1 MLVTYFII
9 FAGVCHTKSDRRGV
23 ALGFVPQKS
32 EKKSLQFL
40 DNLIKCGL
48 PCFKENGE
56 QQKDIPDNMNPTECC
71 DCCTSNNTLYKDL
84 VFSTNDCGECVKN
97 FIYKGQIVPEV
108 KKCIDEK
115 NRQMNI
121 KVELLQTGYEC
132 FECVEED
139 DAGKV

>member
-1 MLVTYFII
+1 
-9 FAGVCHTKSDRRGV
+9 
-23 ALGFVPQKS
+23 
-32 EKKSLQFL
+32 
-40 DNLIKCGL
+40 
-48 PCFKENGE
+48 
-56 QQKDIPDNMNPTECC
+56 MNPTECC